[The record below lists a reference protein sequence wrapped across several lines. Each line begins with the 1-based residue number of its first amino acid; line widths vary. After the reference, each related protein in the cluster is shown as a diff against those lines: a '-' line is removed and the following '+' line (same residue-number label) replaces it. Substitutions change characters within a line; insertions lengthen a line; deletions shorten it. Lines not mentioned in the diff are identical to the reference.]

1 MNETLR
7 LYLESVVRLS
17 IGSNPSSMTDQ
28 ELVGVVGLLPSQSV
42 GYADWLEKTKFGEEE
57 KESQELKEKEY
68 VDNSLEHLR
77 LLGLSTNGKRNS

>member
-28 ELVGVVGLLPSQSV
+28 ELVGVVGLLPSQPV
-42 GYADWLEKTKFGEEE
+42 GYADWLEKTKFGGEHEEQKIDTGELNDQAIE
-57 KESQELKEKEY
+57 KI
-68 VDNSLEHLR
+68 R
-77 LLGLSTNGKRNS
+77 LLGLQNNGKRNS